1 MLLGVEGLRRPESAQ
16 EATRSK
22 LVKINLRGKCKRI
35 ELAPDNR
42 IPGRC
47 MVRVELD
54 YDISSMSDVH
64 DIQLFVPTKFG
75 TLLEVGLPVVVTL
88 EQKWNWNEV

>member
-1 MLLGVEGLRRPESAQ
+1 
-16 EATRSK
+16 
-22 LVKINLRGKCKRI
+22 
-35 ELAPDNR
+35 
-42 IPGRC
+42 

-75 TLLEVGLPVVVTL
+75 TLLEVGLPVIVTL